1 MSRVFQRDG
10 DWWIDFK
17 NARGVR
23 RRKKIGPSKR
33 VAKEVLDGLLG
44 NVARRVHLG
53 VIEDSVIGFAD
64 FAKIW
69 RERVTPTLKLRT
81 RERWFGILDKYLI
94 PAFPGTLRAIT
105 VADAE
110 AYLRQRRKPEKCPR
124 CDGRGKVTTGRRY
137 EREAPTCLRC
147 KGAKEIAPAPSTL
160 NREITVLKHM
170 MRRAVVWEYLSR
182 NPFLD
187 SQGGVLAGLKALRE
201 PGGRTRF
208 LSLDEI
214 DRLLTACEPIPY
226 LKAFAT
232 VALNTGMRRNEI
244 LSLSRKSIDWQN
256 RAAALTE
263 TKNGEA
269 RQVYL
274 NDAALEALKAL
285 PPCIDGR
292 LFPLHP
298 NQISVAFMRAV
309 RRAGIGDFKL
319 HDCRHTFASYQAMAG
334 IQARGLQALLGHK
347 DGRMTMRYSH
357 LSDAYLRAAVN
368 KVNLGIG
375 GSEISENGTYLALT
389 PEAKLR
395 TAVSG

>member
-1 MSRVFQRDG
+1 MSRVFQREKNG
-10 DWWIDFK
+10 PYWIDFK
-17 NARGVR
+17 DARGIR
-23 RRKKIGPSKR
+23 RRRKIGPSKR
-33 VAKEVLDGLLG
+33 VAGEVLDGILG

-53 VIEDSVIGFAD
+53 VIEESAISFED

-69 RERVTPTLKLRT
+69 RERVTPTLKPRS

-105 VADAE
+105 AADAE

-124 CDGRGKVTTGRRY
+124 CDGKGKVSSGQ
-137 EREAPTCLRC
+137 PCPRC
-147 KGAKEIAPAPSTL
+147 KGAKEIAPSPSTL
-160 NREITVLKHM
+160 NREVTVLKHM

-187 SQGGVLAGLKALRE
+187 SQGGLLSGLKALRE
-201 PGGRTRF
+201 PTGRIRF
-208 LSLDEI
+208 LNLDEI
-214 DRLLTACEPIPY
+214 DRLLAACGPIPY

-244 LSLSRKSIDWQN
+244 LSLTRKSIDWQN
-256 RAAALTE
+256 RTAALTE

-285 PPCIDGR
+285 PPRIDGR
-292 LFPLHP
+292 LFPLHA
-298 NQISVAFMRAV
+298 NQVSVAFMRAV
-309 RRAGIGDFKL
+309 RRAGIEDFRL

-334 IQARGLQALLGHK
+334 IQARGLQTLLGHR
-347 DGRMTMRYSH
+347 DGRMTARYSH
-357 LSDAYLRAAVN
+357 LSDAYLKAAVDGVVLGRSN
-368 KVNLGIG
+368 ANL
-375 GSEISENGTYLALT
+375 AD
-389 PEAKLR
+389 EASD
-395 TAVSG
+395 AVAS

>member
-10 DWWIDFK
+10 GRDWWIDFK
-17 NARGVR
+17 DARGIR
-23 RRKKIGPSKR
+23 RRRKIGPSKR

-53 VIEDSVIGFAD
+53 VIEESAISFAD

-69 RERVTPTLKLRT
+69 RERVTPTLKPRS
-81 RERWFGILDKYLI
+81 RERWFGIVDKYLV

-105 VADAE
+105 AADAE
-110 AYLRQRRKPEKCPR
+110 AYLRERRTPEKCPR
-124 CDGRGKVTTGRRY
+124 CDGQGKLSKG
-137 EREAPTCLRC
+137 ERNECEALACPRC
-147 KGAKEIAPAPSTL
+147 KGAKEIAPSPSTL
-160 NREITVLKHM
+160 NRETTVLKHI

-187 SQGGVLAGLKALRE
+187 SQGGVLVGLKALRE

-208 LSLDEI
+208 LNLDEI
-214 DRLLTACEPIPY
+214 DRLLEACEPVPY

-244 LSLSRKSIDWQN
+244 LSLTRKSIDWQN
-256 RAAALTE
+256 RTVLLTE
-263 TKNGEA
+263 TKNGEP

-285 PPCIDGR
+285 PPRIDGR
-292 LFPLHP
+292 LFPLHA
-298 NQISVAFMRAV
+298 NQVSVAFMRAV
-309 RRAGIGDFKL
+309 RRAGIEDFRL

-334 IQARGLQALLGHK
+334 IQARGLQTLLGHK
-347 DGRMTMRYSH
+347 DGRMTARYSH
-357 LSDAYLRAAVN
+357 LSDAYLKAAVN
-368 KVNLGIG
+368 GVVLGR
-375 GSEISENGTYLALT
+375 SNPDQAK
-389 PEAKLR
+389 EASNV
-395 TAVSG
+395 AAS

>member
-1 MSRVFQRDG
+1 MSRVFERG
-10 DWWIDFK
+10 KGEWWIDFK
-17 NARGVR
+17 DARGIR
-23 RRKKIGPSKR
+23 RRRKIGPSKR
-33 VAKEVLDGLLG
+33 VAQEVLDGILG

-53 VIEDSVIGFAD
+53 VIEDSAISFAD

-69 RERVTPTLKLRT
+69 RERVTPTLKPRS

-105 VADAE
+105 AADAE

-124 CDGRGKVTTGRRY
+124 CDGKGKVPTGP
-137 EREAPTCLRC
+137 ACPRC
-147 KGAKEIAPAPSTL
+147 KGAKEIAPSPSTL
-160 NREITVLKHM
+160 NRETTVLKHM
-170 MRRAVVWEYLSR
+170 TRRAVVWEYLSR

-208 LSLDEI
+208 LNLDEI
-214 DRLLTACEPIPY
+214 DHLLAACEPIPY

-244 LSLSRKSIDWQN
+244 LSLTRKSIDWQN
-256 RAAALTE
+256 RTAALTE

-269 RQVYL
+269 RHVYL

-285 PPCIDGR
+285 PPRIDGR
-292 LFPLHP
+292 LFPLGP

-309 RRAGIGDFKL
+309 RRAGIEDFRL

-334 IQARGLQALLGHK
+334 IQARGLQTLLGHR
-347 DGRMTMRYSH
+347 DGRMTARYSH
-357 LSDAYLRAAVN
+357 LSDAYLKAAVDG
-368 KVNLGIG
+368 VVLGRSNAG
-375 GSEISENGTYLALT
+375 RVENASNVAT
-389 PEAKLR
+389 
-395 TAVSG
+395 S

>member
-1 MSRVFQRDG
+1 MSRVFQRENA
-10 DWWIDFK
+10 WWIDFK
-17 NARGVR
+17 DARGIR
-23 RRKKIGPSKR
+23 RRRKIGPSKR

-53 VIEDSVIGFAD
+53 VIEESAVSFAD

-69 RERVTPTLKLRT
+69 RERVTPMLKPRS

-94 PAFPGTLRAIT
+94 PAFPGALRAINA
-105 VADAE
+105 ADAE
-110 AYLRQRRKPEKCPR
+110 AYLRQRRTPEKCPR
-124 CDGRGKVTTGRRY
+124 CDGKGKVSTDRSC
-137 EREAPTCLRC
+137 EREELACPRC
-147 KGAKEIAPAPSTL
+147 KGTKEIAPSPSTL
-160 NREITVLKHM
+160 NREVTVLKHM

-187 SQGGVLAGLKALRE
+187 SQGGVLAGLRALRE

-214 DRLLTACEPIPY
+214 DRLLTACEPVPY

-244 LSLSRKSIDWQN
+244 LSLTRSSIDWQN
-256 RAAALTE
+256 RTAALTE
-263 TKNGEA
+263 TKNGEV

-285 PPCIDGR
+285 PPRIDRR
-292 LFPLHP
+292 LFPVHP
-298 NQISVAFMRAV
+298 NQVSVAFMRAV
-309 RRAGIGDFKL
+309 RRAGIENFRL

-334 IQARGLQALLGHK
+334 IQARGLQALLGHR
-347 DGRMTMRYSH
+347 DGRMTARYSH
-357 LSDAYLRAAVN
+357 LSDAYLKAAVDG
-368 KVNLGIG
+368 VVLGR
-375 GSEISENGTYLALT
+375 SNADRVENASN
-389 PEAKLR
+389 A
-395 TAVSG
+395 AAS